1 MAIISDFKLTD
12 EQAKSV
18 NYRGGDLLIR
28 GVAGSGK
35 SVVLMSRAL
44 NLNKKAN
51 TEHKAVR
58 ILILTYTN
66 ALIDY
71 TSQLVQMTGVTP
83 CLIELKSIDSMAYW
97 CCRKLGIDRYELA
110 SDADKKEYAKLAL
123 NMHMQ
128 KNTSKSHRFYQ
139 LEPQFWADEFSW
151 MMQKGLWS
159 RQDYIDA
166 ERTGRG
172 TKVRITKD
180 EKTIVFELFEIYN
193 DLLKKNGK
201 KTWEHLYQFAWDHRD
216 NIPEDF
222 YYDYVLIDE
231 AQDLSFVQLRFARY
245 LTGETITVAA
255 DAAQKIYKKS
265 FAWKDIGIDIRG
277 QASKKLTITFRN
289 TKEIWAL
296 AESLQNV
303 NRSCTDDRAE
313 YTESVVPT
321 FTGMKPRVYVCRNA
335 TDENYL
341 IASLAREWASKG
353 KVVGVLYRAYSEGK
367 QIMNALRANSV
378 PFQYYK
384 DKNCNLA
391 FPGIKVCTLHS
402 AKGLEFDSVL
412 IPHFTSSAIPLNS
425 VLNVI
430 TDPDEKLEQIKMER
444 SLLYVGMTRA
454 KNELV
459 ITFCG
464 EPSPFLGEFDP
475 DTYDYLKTDGTEV
488 TKVPF
493 TGVKKK

>member
-1 MAIISDFKLTD
+1 MAILSDFKLTN
-12 EQAKSV
+12 EQEKSV

-51 TEHKAVR
+51 LEHKAVK

-71 TSQLVQMTGVTP
+71 TRQLVRMTGVNP
-83 CLIELKSIDSMAYW
+83 CVIKLETIDSLLYS
-97 CCRKLGIDRYELA
+97 CCRYLGLEFEELP

-123 NMHMQ
+123 NKHMQ
-128 KNTSKSHRFYQ
+128 NSTQKSHRFYQ
-139 LEPQFWADEFSW
+139 LEPQFWVDEFTW
-151 MMQKGLWS
+151 MMQKALWN

-166 ERTGRG
+166 ERIGRG

-193 DLLKKNGK
+193 ELLKKNGK
-201 KTWEHLYQFAWDHRD
+201 QTWEYRYQFAWDNRE
-216 NIPEDF
+216 NIAEDF
-222 YYDYVLIDE
+222 HYDYVLIDE
-231 AQDLSFVQLRFARY
+231 AQDLSFVQLRLARY
-245 LTGETITVAA
+245 LTGKTITIAA
-255 DAAQKIYKKS
+255 DVAQKIYKKS

-277 QASKKLTITFRN
+277 QASKKLSLTFRN

-303 NRSCTDDRAE
+303 NRSYTDDRE
-313 YTESVVPT
+313 DYTDSVVPT

-335 TDENYL
+335 ADEDYL
-341 IASLAREWASKG
+341 IASLAREWVSKG
-353 KVVGVLYRAYSEGK
+353 KVVGVLYRSFPEGK
-367 QIMNALRANSV
+367 LIMNALRSKSV
-378 PFQYYK
+378 PFQLCKKGSIY
-384 DKNCNLA
+384 NLA
-391 FPGIKVCTLHS
+391 TPGVKVCTLHS
-402 AKGLEFDSVL
+402 SKGLEFDAVL
-412 IPHFTSSAIPLNS
+412 IPHFTSSAIPQQF
-425 VLNVI
+425 VLNAI
-430 TDPDEKLEQIKMER
+430 TDSDEMLEQLKIER

-459 ITFCG
+459 LTFCG
-464 EPSPFLGEFDP
+464 EPSPFLGEFNP
-475 DTYDYLKTDGTEV
+475 ETYDYLNTYGREV
-488 TKVPF
+488 PKVPF
-493 TGVKKK
+493 TGVMK

>member
-1 MAIISDFKLTD
+1 MTIISDSKLTD

-18 NYRGGDLLIR
+18 NFRGGDLLIR

-35 SVVLMSRAL
+35 SVVLMCRAL

-51 TEHKAVR
+51 AEHKTVR

-71 TSQLVQMTGVTP
+71 TRQLVQMTSVTP
-83 CLIELKSIDSMAYW
+83 CLIELKSIDSMLYR
-97 CCRKLGIDRYELA
+97 CCRSLGIEKYELA
-110 SDADKKEYAKLAL
+110 SDAEKTEYAKLAL
-123 NMHMQ
+123 NTHMQ
-128 KNTSKSHRFYQ
+128 NSTRKGHRFYQ
-139 LEPQFWADEFSW
+139 LEPQFWVDEFTW
-151 MMQKGLWS
+151 MMQKALWNK
-159 RQDYIDA
+159 QDYIDA

-172 TKVRITKD
+172 TKVRITKE

-193 DLLKKNGK
+193 ELLKKNGK
-201 KTWEHLYQFAWDHRD
+201 KTWEQLYQFAWDNRN
-216 NIPEDF
+216 NIPEDY

-277 QASKKLTITFRN
+277 QASKKLSVTFRN

-303 NRSCTDDRAE
+303 NRSYTDDRVE
-313 YTESVVPT
+313 YTDSTIPT
-321 FTGMKPRVYVCRNA
+321 LTGVKPRVYVCRNA
-335 TDENYL
+335 ADENHL
-341 IASLAREWASKG
+341 IASLAREWAFKG

-367 QIMNALRANSV
+367 MIMNALRSESV
-378 PFQYYK
+378 PFEYYK

-391 FPGIKVCTLHS
+391 FPGVKVCTLHS
-402 AKGLEFDSVL
+402 SKGLEFDSVL
-412 IPHFTSSAIPLNS
+412 IPHFTSTAIPLSS
-425 VLNVI
+425 VLNSI
-430 TDPDEKLEQIKMER
+430 ADPDEKLEQLKIER

-459 ITFCG
+459 LTFCG

-475 DTYDYLKTDGTEV
+475 KTYDYLKTDGTEV

-493 TGVKKK
+493 TGVVK